1 MRYQKSPSIALAC
14 LIAASS
20 CVIAVAR
27 QPLSPARHFPAR
39 PTPQSEPL
47 ALLNDRT
54 ITLDDIDPRVR
65 EAAIRLESEVEA
77 ARDRVLKEQ
86 IDAFLFEAEAKR
98 RRVTV
103 ARLFAIEVT
112 RRAVD
117 PTDEE
122 IQAIYNANRAQ
133 FGSSDLTAA
142 RAQIVAYLRRESV
155 QKLATDLAARLRKR
169 FVVVMGVNVNSPN
182 LTRTATLATVAGRV
196 ISAGPILERLKPI
209 VYDLRF
215 RVYEA
220 IESSVQRLI
229 NDLLV
234 IDEATRRGIDP
245 NTIIRQ
251 EITEKLRPPGEDE
264 VVKFF
269 EENKAH
275 ITGDLTAARASIVS
289 YLGQLEQTKLEN
301 ALNER
306 LRKGANIRILLREPE
321 SPVIAVSTDDDPSRG
336 PATAPVTV
344 VVFTDFQCPSCAAN
358 HPIIDEVTKSYGSKV
373 RLVVRDFP
381 LDIHENARKAAEA
394 ANAAFA
400 QGKFF
405 EYIELLF
412 KNQKALDVSSLKK
425 YATDIGLNRARFDR
439 ELDSGAYEQEVD
451 HDVIDGVEYGI
462 PGTPTVFVNGMRVNR
477 LSAETL
483 HAAIDR
489 ALAQKK
495 AS

>member
-20 CVIAVAR
+20 FVIAVAR
-27 QPLSPARHFPAR
+27 QPLSSALHFLARRA
-39 PTPQSEPL
+39 PQSEQL

-65 EAAIRLESEVEA
+65 EAAIRLESEVQT

-112 RRAVD
+112 RRVVD

-155 QKLATDLAARLRKR
+155 AKLATDLAARLRKR

-182 LTRTATLATVAGRV
+182 LTRTVTLATVAGRV

-251 EITEKLRPPGEDE
+251 EITEKLRPPTEDD

-289 YLGQLEQTKLEN
+289 YLAQLEQTKLEN

-306 LRKGANIRILLREPE
+306 LRKGANIRILLHEPE

-336 PATAPVTV
+336 PVTAPAIV
-344 VVFTDFQCPSCAAN
+344 VVFTDFQCPGCAAN

-412 KNQKALDVSSLKK
+412 KNQKTLDVSSLKK
-425 YATDIGLNRARFDR
+425 YATDIGLDRVRFDR
-439 ELDSGAYEQEVD
+439 ELDSGAFEREVD

-462 PGTPTVFVNGMRVNR
+462 PGTPTVFVNGVRVNR

-483 HAAIDR
+483 RAAIDR